1 MDATTDT
8 YRDAGQRLTAADA
21 AARRAEVARLEAVLE
36 MVDAYPAPEPLS
48 VPGAEQLVAAG
59 SDGAGRVGDF
69 VALDVAALLGV
80 TEAIA
85 WTLVHETVNLRSR
98 HPRLWEAAKTGLVE
112 GWRARQVARAC
123 DELDAEAARWV
134 DVKLAGVWGTAAWP
148 KVWRTMKGLVLQ
160 ADKVLALEKA
170 RKAQAERFVRITHNG
185 DSTSFLSARMD
196 TGAALALQDAIR
208 RITGRLVD
216 QGAIDP
222 VPELQIQALEELA
235 APYLPGI
242 DGNSSTACTTASG
255 DPSATDGAA
264 SMAGGTPSTAGGASP
279 AGSGLSGG
287 VAGPRAANPAP
298 RLPLADVVVHI
309 GAEDLDPDSV
319 GTGVARVVAA
329 GGDVGPVLVPQI
341 ANLLRHHRIRVIPV
355 IDMAGDP
362 AVDAYEIPTRT
373 KMQLQLRED
382 SSVFP
387 YSSRRSR
394 SCDLD
399 HTVAYRFARPDVPAP
414 PGQTRPSNLGPL
426 SRGEHRAKTH
436 GAWTLDQPAPG
447 LYVWTNRTGHRWAVI
462 NGHTHRLPTA

>member
-48 VPGAEQLVAAG
+48 VPGAEQSVSVG

-80 TEAIA
+80 TEAVA

-98 HPRLWEAAKTGLVE
+98 HPRLWEAAKAGLVE

-123 DELDAEAARWV
+123 DGLDVESAGWV
-134 DVKLAGVWGTAAWP
+134 DAKLAGVWGTAAWP
-148 KVWRTMKGLVLQ
+148 KVWRTMKGLILQ
-160 ADKVLALEKA
+160 ADTALALEKA

-208 RITGRLVD
+208 RIAGRLVD
-216 QGAIDP
+216 EGAIDP
-222 VPELQIQALEELA
+222 VPELEVQALEELA

-242 DGNSSTACTTASG
+242 DGSSPTTEGAL
-255 DPSATDGAA
+255 SAA
-264 SMAGGTPSTAGGASP
+264 
-279 AGSGLSGG
+279 G
-287 VAGPRAANPAP
+287 VAPTANPAP

-309 GAEDLDPDSV
+309 GAEDLDPGSV
-319 GTGVARVVAA
+319 GTGVARVIAA

-362 AVDAYEIPTRT
+362 SVDAYEIPTRT
-373 KMQLQLRED
+373 RMQLQLRED

-436 GAWTLDQPAPG
+436 GAWGLDQPVPG

>member
-1 MDATTDT
+1 MSWTP
-8 YRDAGQRLTAADA
+8 RPAG
-21 AARRAEVARLEAVLE
+21 
-36 MVDAYPAPEPLS
+36 
-48 VPGAEQLVAAG
+48 
-59 SDGAGRVGDF
+59 
-69 VALDVAALLGV
+69 
-80 TEAIA
+80 
-85 WTLVHETVNLRSR
+85 
-98 HPRLWEAAKTGLVE
+98 
-112 GWRARQVARAC
+112 
-123 DELDAEAARWV
+123 WV

-160 ADKVLALEKA
+160 ADRALALEKA

-216 QGAIDP
+216 EGAIDP
-222 VPELQIQALEELA
+222 VPELEVQALEELA

-242 DGNSSTACTTASG
+242 DRNSSTERTIANG
-255 DPSATDGAA
+255 DPSAVDGAA
-264 SMAGGTPSTAGGASP
+264 SISGGTPSTAGNPCDGGASVTS
-279 AGSGLSGG
+279 GSGTTSAGAAAGG
-287 VAGPRAANPAP
+287 AVRSASAPNPAP

-309 GAEDLDPDSV
+309 GAEDLDPDTV
-319 GTGVARVVAA
+319 GTGVARVITA

-362 AVDAYEIPTRT
+362 SVDAYEIPTRT

-399 HTVAYRFARPDVPAP
+399 HTVPYRFARPDLPAP

-447 LYVWTNRTGHRWAVI
+447 LYLWTNRTGHRWAVI